1 MNQSEF
7 RNEKE
12 CLGWFKMSWQRKRA
26 HRRARIRA
34 QIAPVDL
41 GKNPVRMQWPY
52 CFLRGIDLLSCV
64 VDPADRAKI
73 KDDLL
78 YVIDDHG
85 RVHTDP
91 WRIRSIDV
99 SVSWSRVIQQPKA
112 FFMETAYCSPD
123 DFGLSEEDFETWFR
137 WKN

>member
-12 CLGWFKMSWQRKRA
+12 CLGWFKMSWERKRA
-26 HRRARIRA
+26 HRRARGRA

-41 GKNPVRMQWPY
+41 GKNPARMQWPY
-52 CFLRGIDLLSCV
+52 CLLRGIDLLNCI
-64 VDPADRAKI
+64 VDPADKAKI
-73 KDDLL
+73 KEELL

-112 FFMETAYCSPD
+112 FFMDAAYCNPL
-123 DFGLSEEDFETWFR
+123 DFGVDPAEFEFR
-137 WKN
+137 FKM